1 LADRLNWCKIH
12 RLNRSIRSREA
23 IAVST
28 APTKKTAELTKP
40 RVRTRRTNVADRSI
54 ATVAD
59 LLKSLGDIPAE
70 RVRWNPLP
78 GRATERDLLRT
89 NERKEGAICEL
100 VDGTLV
106 EKPMGFGESELAIV
120 VASAILLFVRERK
133 LGIVVGE
140 AGMLR
145 LKPGLVRVPDVSFVS
160 WDRLPGRKRS
170 SEPIPALAPD
180 LAVEVLSKSNT
191 KAEIERKLNE
201 YFEAGT
207 SIAWIVDP
215 KKKTVRVHT
224 SADTYTTHSGDDILD
239 GGAVLP
245 GFRLPLKEIF
255 ELEEG

>member
-1 LADRLNWCKIH
+1 MSTVSSSDRTTLK
-12 RLNRSIRSREA
+12 
-23 IAVST
+23 
-28 APTKKTAELTKP
+28 KP
-40 RVRTRRTNVADRSI
+40 RGRRRSVLDPSI

-78 GRATERDLLRT
+78 GTATERDLLRT

-106 EKPMGFGESELAIV
+106 EKPMGFGESEIAGL
-120 VASAILLFVRERK
+120 ILYALLGFIRPRR
-133 LGIVVGE
+133 LGIVLPADGPHR
-140 AGMLR
+140 LR
-145 LKPGLVRVPDVSFVS
+145 PGTVRYPDVSFIS
-160 WDRLPGRKRS
+160 WDRLPGRKRP

-191 KAEIERKLNE
+191 KVEIERKLSE

-207 SIAWIVDP
+207 SIVWIVDP

-224 SADTYTTHSGDDILD
+224 SAEAFTTHSGDDILD

-245 GFRLPLKEIF
+245 GFRLEVQAIF
-255 ELEEG
+255 NLDPGPSSEAD

>member
-1 LADRLNWCKIH
+1 M
-12 RLNRSIRSREA
+12 
-23 IAVST
+23 ST
-28 APTKKTAELTKP
+28 AQTKKRTEASKP
-40 RVRTRRTNVADRSI
+40 RVRSRRTSVSDPSI

-59 LLKSLGDIPAE
+59 LLKSLGEIPAE

-78 GRATERDLLRT
+78 GTATERDLLRT

-106 EKPMGFGESELAIV
+106 EKTMGSGESELAIV
-120 VASAILLFVRERK
+120 IASAILMFVRNRK
-133 LGIVVGE
+133 LGIVLG
-140 AGMLR
+140 ADGTLR
-145 LKPGLVRVPDVSFVS
+145 LKPGLVRVPDVSFIS
-160 WDRLPGRKRS
+160 WDRLPGRKRPID
-170 SEPIPALAPD
+170 PIPALAPD

-207 SIAWIVDP
+207 RLAWIVDP

-224 SADTYTTHSGDDILD
+224 SATTFTTLSGDESLD
-239 GGAVLP
+239 GGDVLP
-245 GFRLPLKEIF
+245 GFRLPLADIF

>member
-1 LADRLNWCKIH
+1 LKINFKELDMSTVSSSDRTT
-12 RLNRSIRSREA
+12 LNRPRGRRRS
-23 IAVST
+23 VLD
-28 APTKKTAELTKP
+28 P
-40 RVRTRRTNVADRSI
+40 SI

-78 GRATERDLLRT
+78 GTATERDLLRT

-106 EKPMGFGESELAIV
+106 EKPMGANESEIACILIHHILA
-120 VASAILLFVRERK
+120 FVLKRK
-133 LGIVVGE
+133 LGIVLGE

-145 LKPGLVRVPDVSFVS
+145 LKPGLVRVPDVSFIS
-160 WDRLPGRKRS
+160 WDRIPGRKRS
-170 SEPIPALAPD
+170 SEPIPPLAPD

-224 SADTYTTHSGDDILD
+224 SADTFTTHSGDDILD

-245 GFRLPLKEIF
+245 GFRLPLREIF